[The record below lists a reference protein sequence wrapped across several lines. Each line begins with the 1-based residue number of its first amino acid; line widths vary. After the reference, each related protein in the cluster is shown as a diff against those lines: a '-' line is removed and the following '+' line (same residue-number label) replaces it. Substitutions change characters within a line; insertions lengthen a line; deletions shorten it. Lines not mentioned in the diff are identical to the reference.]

1 MIGETKEEQDNAN
14 KLQTILGPI
23 IYKCGLNCKYPVI
36 MEKSYR
42 FYYNNPTTVDLC
54 LIEVNRYLK
63 NNLLTNKFNVLS
75 STSKIGDNVII
86 IQIKDKYFNT
96 VDLDNMLT
104 LINMTRDRNE

>member
-1 MIGETKEEQDNAN
+1 METAKEEQDNAR
-14 KLQTILGPI
+14 KLRKILGLI
-23 IYKCGLNCKYPVI
+23 RYKCGLNCKYPV
-36 MEKSYR
+36 MTGKSYR

-54 LIEVNRYLK
+54 LVEINRYLK
-63 NNLLTNKFNVLS
+63 NNLLVNKFNVLS

-104 LINMTRDRNE
+104 LIKMTGSRDE